1 MDRYKI
7 REGHSLKDIDQTAAG
22 LSGGSEHHEEMP
34 LNVVAI
40 GGGSGL
46 SVLLRGLK
54 QVTKNVT
61 AIVTVADDGG
71 GSGILREDL
80 GMLPPGDI
88 RNCILALANREP
100 ILMDLMNYRFQ
111 EGMLKGQNFG
121 NLMLAALVGISENFE
136 EAVKK
141 INDIF
146 AVTGQVLPVTTEDVS
161 LRAVLSNGVIVEGES
176 KIPKAVLEEKSPI
189 SHVSLV
195 PKKPKPT
202 AEVIT
207 AIENADLILM
217 GPGSLFTSV
226 IPNLLVEGVSEAIQ
240 KSSAIKIY
248 IANLMSQPGETD
260 GFSLSDYHFTLAK
273 HSFSGIVSHI
283 MVNQEPI
290 DPEILKRYEAE
301 HAAPV
306 VITAADR
313 AYFQTVGVQLIEGDF
328 METVKGYVRHDAL
341 KVSEEAVSMVD
352 AKVYKKSI
360 PRVDRNA

>member
-1 MDRYKI
+1 MSQVTEQRKWE
-7 REGHSLKDIDQTAAG
+7 RFEA
-22 LSGGSEHHEEMP
+22 SGASCEDHEAHEETQ

-71 GSGILREDL
+71 GSGVLREDL

-100 ILMDLMNYRFQ
+100 ILMDLMNYRFT

-121 NLMLAALVGISENFE
+121 NLMLAAMVGISENFE

-146 AVTGQVLPVTTEDVS
+146 AVTGQVLPVTTEDVI
-161 LRAVLSNGVIVEGES
+161 LRAVLSNGEVVEGES
-176 KIPKAVLEEKSPI
+176 KIPRAVVLTGSPI
-189 SHVSLV
+189 SHVDLV

-217 GPGSLFTSV
+217 GPGSLFTSI
-226 IPNLLVEGVSEAIQ
+226 IPNLLVEGVAEAIQ

-260 GFSLSDYHFTLAK
+260 GYSLSDYHFTLVK
-273 HSFSGIVSHI
+273 HSFPGVVSHI
-283 MVNQEPI
+283 MVNHEPI
-290 DPEILKRYEAE
+290 EADILKRYEAE
-301 HAAPV
+301 HATPV
-306 VITAADR
+306 VITDKDR
-313 AYFQTVGVQLIEGDF
+313 AYFESMKVKLIEGDF

-341 KVSEEAVSMVD
+341 KVSEQAVGMVD
-352 AKVYKKSI
+352 AKVYKKN
-360 PRVDRNA
+360 RQFKNK